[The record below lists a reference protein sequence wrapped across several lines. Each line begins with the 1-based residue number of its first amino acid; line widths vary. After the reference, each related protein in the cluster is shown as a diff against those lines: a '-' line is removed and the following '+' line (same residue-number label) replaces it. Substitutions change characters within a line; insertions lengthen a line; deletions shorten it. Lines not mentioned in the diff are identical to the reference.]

1 MKQNLCERFLKFAV
15 TVIKFLKTISR
26 SVEND
31 VIRYQ
36 LTKCSSSMGAN
47 YEESQASSSKAD
59 FYNKIKISLKE
70 SRETAY
76 WLKILEA
83 LRLGDQIE
91 LDKLI
96 TESNELKKILVPFQL
111 HKKHKIKSL

>member
-1 MKQNLCERFLKFAV
+1 MKQDLCERFLKFAV
-15 TVIKFLKTISR
+15 EVIKFLKTIPR

-47 YEESQASSSKAD
+47 YEESQAASSKAD

-70 SRETAY
+70 ARETVY
-76 WLKILEA
+76 WLKILKA
-83 LRLGDQIE
+83 LKLGEQNK

-96 TESNELKKILVPFQL
+96 TESIELKKILGSISASQNAT
-111 HKKHKIKSL
+111 K

>member
-1 MKQNLCERFLKFAV
+1 MKQDLCERFLKFAV
-15 TVIKFLKTISR
+15 EVIKFLKTIPR

-47 YEESQASSSKAD
+47 YEESQAASSKAD

-70 SRETAY
+70 ARETVY
-76 WLKILEA
+76 WLKILKA
-83 LRLGDQIE
+83 LKLGEQNK

-96 TESNELKKILVPFQL
+96 TESIELKKILGSISASQNTT
-111 HKKHKIKSL
+111 K